1 MKELIFVIRE
11 YIEGRTHCISGS
23 NLLITLRK

>member
-23 NLLITLRK
+23 NLHLLIT